1 MQPQPLPPR
10 TTWIEVSRSALGNN
24 FAQLQRLA
32 RGVPIMAVVKANAY
46 GHGAVPTALA
56 LQAAGAHSF
65 AAACLSEALELRA
78 GGVTRPILVLG
89 YTPGHQAALAREA
102 GVTLTVFDVQTAVE
116 MQSVVD
122 SGGRVE
128 KRPGDRS
135 ATAPGEGARLSV
147 HVKVNTGMN
156 RLGVRPEAAGA
167 LLSALRELQGLHV
180 EGIFSHFATSDELDK
195 RYSELQFRRFA
206 DLLEQ
211 LAAQGLRPPLAHAA
225 NSAALLTLP
234 HTALDLVRCGIA
246 LYGLDPDMHE
256 CPLPGGFVPALA
268 WKAIVTHVST
278 LEAGEPVSYGREFV
292 AGGPMRVA
300 VIPVGYAD
308 GFPRKPR
315 TWQSVLIRGM
325 PAPILGRVCMDQT
338 IVDISQ
344 IEAAQGEVR
353 QGEEVVLIGRQGNTR
368 LSAEEVS
375 ERLSTN
381 NYDVVSRILPRVP
394 RMMIE

>member
-1 MQPQPLPPR
+1 MQLQTSPPR
-10 TTWIEVSRSALGNN
+10 TTWIEVSRGALGNN

-32 RGVPIMAVVKANAY
+32 RGTPIMAVVKANAY

-65 AAACLSEALELRA
+65 ATACLSEALELRA
-78 GGVTRPILVLG
+78 GGIERPILVLG
-89 YTPGHQAALAREA
+89 YTPGRQAPLALEA
-102 GVTLTVFDVQTAVE
+102 GVTLTVYDAETAAE
-116 MQSVVD
+116 MQAAL
-122 SGGRVE
+122 VE
-128 KRPGDRS
+128 AG
-135 ATAPGEGARLSV
+135 APGGERARLLV

-156 RLGVRPEAAGA
+156 RLGVRPDGAGA
-167 LLSALRELQGLHV
+167 LLSALRALPGLEV
-180 EGIFSHFATSDELDK
+180 EGIFTHFATSDELDK
-195 RYSELQFRRFA
+195 DYSELQFRRFA
-206 DLLEQ
+206 ELLEQ
-211 LAAQGLRPPLAHAA
+211 LAAAGLRPPLAHAA

-256 CPLPGGFVPALA
+256 CPLPGGFVPALT
-268 WKAIVTHVST
+268 WKAVVTHVAA

-315 TWQSVLIRGM
+315 TWESVLIREL
-325 PAPILGRVCMDQT
+325 PARILGRVCMDQT

-344 IEAAQGEVR
+344 IEAAGGEVR
-353 QGEEVVLIGRQGNTR
+353 QGEEVVLIGRQRDAR
-368 LSAEEVS
+368 LSAEEIS
-375 ERLSTN
+375 ERLGTN
-381 NYDVVSRILPRVP
+381 NYDVVSRILARVP
-394 RMMIE
+394 RLMVA